1 MLLNFGDRTRTGV
14 FSMIWPLTR
23 KAARYR
29 CYDHSSIL
37 FDQNLRW
44 TTPDGAG
51 LEALAKS
58 GAFGSTFEINLG
70 LFSPFR
76 NIIKVGYR
84 DGTSSVNM

>member
-29 CYDHSSIL
+29 SYDHSSIL

-70 LFSPFR
+70 LFSPVR
-76 NIIKVGYR
+76 NIMR
-84 DGTSSVNM
+84 DGLIQRNR